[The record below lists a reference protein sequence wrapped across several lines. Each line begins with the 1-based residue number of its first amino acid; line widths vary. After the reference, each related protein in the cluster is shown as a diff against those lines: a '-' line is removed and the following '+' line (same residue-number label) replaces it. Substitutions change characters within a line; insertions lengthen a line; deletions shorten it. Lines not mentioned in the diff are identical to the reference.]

1 MAVIPGT
8 SGPNNLTGTAGADTI
23 TGLAGNDTLTG
34 LGGNDSIDGGA
45 DNDTIDGGSGD
56 DTLIGGTGVD
66 SILGGDGHDLID
78 AGVENDTVD
87 GGANADTINAGDGN
101 NTVMGSGGHDTIT
114 AGSGNDT
121 ISGGSNNDVINAG
134 GGTNTVYG
142 GSGHDTITS
151 GDQADVIYGDKAP
164 TDTVPGG
171 SFDYQAFLYGT
182 NFTDPSPVVQH
193 YGPINI
199 TGAPITITFKDDD
212 AFLRTDGLGANNDVY
227 NEPNQ
232 IVVINGVEYPVL
244 LEQIVTY
251 QDQNGN
257 TYRFLQCDY
266 DFNHNGFADQGNLQE
281 QGGLVVFL
289 PSNAPAS
296 ATPPPSGA
304 RLTVVSDSIDTTS
317 DHEYDA
323 YYNDSIVSGAGADLI
338 YGQQGNDTILSGA
351 DNDTVDGG
359 IGDDVITGGDG
370 QDSLLG
376 GLGNDTISG
385 GLQADFV
392 DGGDGNDSIMGDGG
406 ADNLIGGLGNDT
418 IDGGTENDLI
428 NGNDGNDSL
437 LGGDGADTIL
447 GGTGDDI
454 IDGGANN
461 DSIEGNDGAD
471 RVSGGE
477 GDDNVLGGAGNDTLL
492 GDGGADFLSGGAGDD
507 SLNGGLGVDTLDGGT
522 GSDQFAVG
530 FGDRATG
537 GDDRDT
543 FTLTANGAALGGFN
557 VDGGTGSGTT
567 ADYDRIVLADG
578 MTRVLGTMT
587 RTLDADGDSYSGS
600 FQVRDANGDLHTVT
614 FTEIEEIPVC
624 FVRGSLIETIDGP
637 RPIETLRAGD
647 MIRTRD
653 NGYKAISWIGS
664 RAFRNDR
671 SETMT
676 RLSPIRIR
684 SGALGKGV
692 PSRDLYLS
700 PQHRVLVRSKIA
712 ERMFGGPEVLV
723 AVKHLLA
730 LPGIEQVTDFGEVE
744 YFHILFDQHEIVYAD
759 GLEAESL
766 YTGPEALKALDPE
779 ARREILTI
787 FPELAQMTPDI
798 AAPPARF
805 IPRGRMARQLAARH
819 HKNSV
824 PLQ

>member
-437 LGGDGADTIL
+437 LGGDGADSIF